1 MEEEE
6 MMRGVR
12 GDASVTVT
20 YSQVGVFPCK
30 KKKKEVLSWM
40 AWQSIFYKKEDCKS
54 LILHVMHA
62 ADKRN

>member
-30 KKKKEVLSWM
+30 KKKRCVIM
-40 AWQSIFYKKEDCKS
+40 NGMTDYFI
-54 LILHVMHA
+54 
-62 ADKRN
+62 